1 MATREVDP
9 LEAAIGAAMDDTN
22 KEIFSEAWGKEDLVH
37 DETGDR
43 SIEQMGEGLEG
54 QHEPDEDEI
63 DESDEDEGEES
74 DGEEDEE
81 SEQETPAKTE
91 ADKTAPP
98 RAETAKTEREGRV
111 PSGKLREAN
120 ERARAAEAALKELQT
135 KVETERGTSRKEVD
149 DLRAQ
154 MNGILAALQQRPQS
168 QQQDEKKTDT
178 VPDLFENPTAFVE
191 HLQKGFQTELS
202 ARDRRLD
209 EMRVENSMAIA
220 HAFHKDVFEAAYQ
233 AVTTLDQKNLDNQAT
248 VRRIWTSP
256 NPGEALVQW
265 HKRNETLREV
275 GDDPSAYKT
284 RIRAEEREAL
294 MKDPEFRKQ
303 LIAELRGEAS
313 GANGGEPRTAVRL
326 PKSLN
331 GAAGGNAA
339 SRESDPLMYDDSDS
353 AVFQSAWR

>member
-9 LEAAIGAAMDDTN
+9 LEVAIGLAMDDTN
-22 KEIFSEAWGKEDLVH
+22 KEIFAEAFGKEDLVH

-63 DESDEDEGEES
+63 DESEEDEGEES

-81 SEQETPAKTE
+81 SEQETSAKTE
-91 ADKTAPP
+91 PVK
-98 RAETAKTEREGRV
+98 AEPAKPAKQEPQGRV
-111 PSGKLREAN
+111 PSGRLREQT
-120 ERARAAEAALKELQT
+120 ERADKAEAALKELQT
-135 KVETERGTSRKEVD
+135 KVETERGASRKEVD

-154 MNGILAALQQRPQS
+154 MNGILAALQQRQQPPQ
-168 QQQDEKKTDT
+168 QEEKKTDT

-220 HAFHKDVFEAAYQ
+220 HAFHKDVFEKAYQ
-233 AVTTLDQKNLDNQAT
+233 AVTTLDQKNPDNQAT

-275 GDDPSAYKT
+275 GDDPTKYREKVA
-284 RIRAEEREAL
+284 AETREAL